1 MPGKSQ
7 NRGRLTAYCHP
18 PTAYS
23 RRSGE
28 RRGSPVILASRARVP
43 ARRGRVNPAAR
54 AHVQCLRPAG
64 GVKVS
69 GPRDLRAHPRRV
81 AAKGSEDE
89 KTMGVWARLKRSL
102 RAVFGG
108 IIEKTED
115 PELILQQTIRDM
127 RDRVPELNNSVAQ
140 VMATEKLLAKNK
152 ERLETQV
159 VDLDSKIRASGK
171 MGRDDIATAYIGQV
185 QQGQLNLQ
193 KASQQLEHANLASKQ
208 ALKARDNYVL
218 QMQRRTA
225 EAMQLINQSKQAKLQ
240 EQLAQTMESFE
251 LGDDAST
258 SNEMRDKIDR
268 RAAAAEAK
276 MQLGAASV
284 DTQMQDIEREA
295 MDMQLQDKLLAY
307 KRDMGLL
314 GTGTSAPAPQAL
326 PAEGETT
333 SGGQNGTGGG
343 HVS

>member
-1 MPGKSQ
+1 
-7 NRGRLTAYCHP
+7 
-18 PTAYS
+18 
-23 RRSGE
+23 
-28 RRGSPVILASRARVP
+28 
-43 ARRGRVNPAAR
+43 
-54 AHVQCLRPAG
+54 
-64 GVKVS
+64 
-69 GPRDLRAHPRRV
+69 
-81 AAKGSEDE
+81 
-89 KTMGVWARLKRSL
+89 MGLWTRMKRSV
-102 RAVFGG
+102 RALFGG

-159 VDLDSKIRASGK
+159 VDLDSKIRASVK
-171 MGRDDIATAYIGQV
+171 MGRDDIATAYIGQL
-185 QQGQLNLQ
+185 QQAQLDLQ
-193 KASQQLEHANLASKQ
+193 KTSQQLEHATGASKQ

-240 EQLAQTMESFE
+240 EQLAQTMESFQ

-258 SNEMRDKIDR
+258 FNEMRDKIDR

-276 MQLGAASV
+276 MQLGSANV

-295 MDMQLQDKLLAY
+295 LDMQLQDKLLAY
-307 KRDMGLL
+307 KKDMGLL
-314 GTGTSAPAPQAL
+314 GAGAGSSAPQAL

-333 SGGQNGTGGG
+333 GGQNGTGGG
-343 HVS
+343 RVN

>member
-1 MPGKSQ
+1 
-7 NRGRLTAYCHP
+7 
-18 PTAYS
+18 
-23 RRSGE
+23 
-28 RRGSPVILASRARVP
+28 
-43 ARRGRVNPAAR
+43 
-54 AHVQCLRPAG
+54 
-64 GVKVS
+64 
-69 GPRDLRAHPRRV
+69 
-81 AAKGSEDE
+81 
-89 KTMGVWARLKRSL
+89 MGLWTRMKRSM
-102 RAVFGG
+102 RALFGG

-159 VDLDSKIRASGK
+159 VDLDSKIRASVK
-171 MGRDDIATAYIGQV
+171 MGRDDIATAYIGQL
-185 QQGQLNLQ
+185 QQAQLDLQ
-193 KASQQLEHANLASKQ
+193 KTSQQLEHANLASKQ

-258 SNEMRDKIDR
+258 FNEMRDKIDR

-276 MQLGAASV
+276 MQLGAANV

-295 MDMQLQDKLLAY
+295 LDMQLQDKLLAY

-314 GTGTSAPAPQAL
+314 ESGSNAPVPQAL

-333 SGGQNGTGGG
+333 SGSQNGTGG
-343 HVS
+343 SRTS

>member
-1 MPGKSQ
+1 
-7 NRGRLTAYCHP
+7 
-18 PTAYS
+18 
-23 RRSGE
+23 
-28 RRGSPVILASRARVP
+28 
-43 ARRGRVNPAAR
+43 
-54 AHVQCLRPAG
+54 
-64 GVKVS
+64 
-69 GPRDLRAHPRRV
+69 
-81 AAKGSEDE
+81 
-89 KTMGVWARLKRSL
+89 MGLWTRMKRSV
-102 RAVFGG
+102 RALFGG

-159 VDLDSKIRASGK
+159 VDLDSKIRASVK
-171 MGRDDIATAYIGQV
+171 MGRDDIATAYIGQL
-185 QQGQLNLQ
+185 QQAQLDLQ
-193 KASQQLEHANLASKQ
+193 KTSQQLEHANLASKQ

-258 SNEMRDKIDR
+258 FNEMRDKIDR

-276 MQLGAASV
+276 MQLGAANV

-295 MDMQLQDKLLAY
+295 LDMQLQDKLLAY

-314 GTGTSAPAPQAL
+314 GAGSGAAPQAI
-326 PAEGETT
+326 PGEGETT
-333 SGGQNGTGGG
+333 SGSQNGTGGG
-343 HVS
+343 RTS